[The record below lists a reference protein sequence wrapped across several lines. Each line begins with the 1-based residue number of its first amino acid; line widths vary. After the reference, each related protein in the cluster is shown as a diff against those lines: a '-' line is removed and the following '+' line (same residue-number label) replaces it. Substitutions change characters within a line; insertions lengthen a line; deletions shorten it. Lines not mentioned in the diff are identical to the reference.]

1 MKIKFDKAKLAQWGK
16 SEDPNNTSEKII
28 ERRESTLRIFG
39 EFMDADVIEYEDY
52 GKQEAYIVTKGD
64 KQLRISVMGNQ
75 FDGGWISV
83 GLKG

>member
-1 MKIKFDKAKLAQWGK
+1 MEIKFDKLQAAQWGR
-16 SEDPNNTSEKII
+16 SEDPNNTPEKVL
-28 ERRESTLRIFG
+28 ERRESELRTLG
-39 EFMDADVIEYEDY
+39 EFMGADVIEYEDY

-83 GLKG
+83 DLKG